1 MAARFAVVTEE
12 EIAKIKEDSIPKKTK
27 QATKYG
33 LKIFQGKILNF
44 TCFYLEKNWLSRNA
58 THSRVCMRFKFCKQ
72 TIYIVKINLFEVNF
86 YKVVWI
92 MVCKHLEIYTKTIS
106 RLRLGD
112 YKPIFT
118 SPSAQ

>member
-12 EIAKIKEDSIPKKTK
+12 EIAKIKEDSIPKKPK

-58 THSRVCMRFKFCKQ
+58 TQSRLRFKFCKQ
-72 TIYIVKINLFEVNF
+72 TIYSENKFI
-86 YKVVWI
+86 
-92 MVCKHLEIYTKTIS
+92 
-106 RLRLGD
+106 
-112 YKPIFT
+112 
-118 SPSAQ
+118 